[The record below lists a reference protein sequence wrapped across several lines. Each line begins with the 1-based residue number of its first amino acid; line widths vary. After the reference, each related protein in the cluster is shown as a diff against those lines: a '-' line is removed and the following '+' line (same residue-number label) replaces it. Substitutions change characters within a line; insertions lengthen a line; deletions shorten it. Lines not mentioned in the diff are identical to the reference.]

1 MGDKKMTFEEWKEKH
16 NYLIENVAITFFIY
30 GKRVD
35 TKTCY
40 DELEYLLKRAFKAGR
55 PKWHKVADDD
65 YPPCENDNHYSINV
79 LTDSGDIAYYDY
91 NDDYWAEEPASVEI
105 DPPIAWCEIPKYT
118 EADK

>member
-1 MGDKKMTFEEWKEKH
+1 MTDEEMAVRYAD
-16 NYLIENVAITFFIY
+16 NYNLMNKDLSPKSPRHIVIEVFLA
-30 GKRVD
+30 G
-35 TKTCY
+35 
-40 DELEYLLKRAFKAGR
+40 LKAGR

-118 EADK
+118 EAD